1 MNTSL
6 SSIKKRENESSHL
19 LTDNEIEAKNPAV
32 KSTIKKTNKK
42 IIDKSV
48 RNKIEEIESESFEN
62 INNDLK
68 IDSESE
74 DIKDQKKL
82 ESCEKENII
91 SEDTGSDKEERKI
104 VKNNIVNEN
113 VDERKR
119 VKRKYK
125 EMNEEYKKEEVKS
138 IKKGKN
144 GKKILV
150 TESQLLKESYNKM
163 FESKPENHS
172 IDIEEQQ
179 FFGVS
184 NRYSKRIRINR
195 LNHLA
200 GERLQYKLI
209 KDPVLNINLP
219 CLVSISTNQDFRK
232 CFNNQNNYEVKKKT
246 KRRLTKGLKKI
257 KEEEENSDKESQI
270 GGDEHLRENFE
281 EEESS
286 DKRAIIKIFPK
297 SQKGFSKNFQVFL
310 KCEILSSAGKN
321 KVVLGVK
328 QLINLKK
335 GEKFVIPPS
344 VDFNFFNYSDDVFRI
359 RLLIENSDN

>member
-32 KSTIKKTNKK
+32 KSTIKKANKN
-42 IIDKSV
+42 IIDKNV
-48 RNKIEEIESESFEN
+48 RNKIEKIQSESLEAL
-62 INNDLK
+62 NNDIK
-68 IDSESE
+68 FESESE

-82 ESCEKENII
+82 ASKEKEHIKT
-91 SEDTGSDKEERKI
+91 EDMASNKEERKI

-113 VDERKR
+113 IDQRKR

-125 EMNEEYKKEEVKS
+125 EMNEEYKKEEVKA

-150 TESQLLKESYNKM
+150 SESQLLKESYNKM

-232 CFNNQNNYEVKKKT
+232 CFNNQSDYEVKKKT

-257 KEEEENSDKESQI
+257 KEENSDKESQS
-270 GGDEHLRENFE
+270 GGEENLEEKFE

-286 DKRAIIKIFPK
+286 DTRAIIKIFPK
-297 SQKGFSKNFQVFL
+297 SQKGFSKNFQVYL
-310 KCEILSSAGKN
+310 KCDILTSAGKN